1 MENLAIEKKLKDT
14 KVKTNYRK
22 LLYNQRYLI
31 AMSFPFLIWVAI
43 FAYTPL
49 VGWVMAFENFKPS
62 HGYFNQKFV
71 GLLHFKEFLTDPTFY
86 QVLKNTF
93 AISML
98 NLVFGFFFAIL
109 LAILLNEIKNKFFK
123 RLIQTVSY
131 LPHFVS
137 WVVVVS
143 IFYTILSPDGGI
155 INQMLLS
162 IGIIKEAQAWLAH
175 PKLFY
180 GFVTI
185 AQVWKEMGWSSII
198 YLAAIAGIDQGLYEA
213 AEVDGV
219 GRFGKVWHITLPGIR
234 PTIMLLL
241 VLSIGGFF
249 NGAGFDPCFLLGNT
263 MTRTYSD
270 SLAVYAFRYGL
281 EMSRY
286 SMSTAISIF
295 NSIVSVILL
304 FSANKLSEKFTG
316 QKVI

>member
-1 MENLAIEKKLKDT
+1 MENLAVRKSPDDAR
-14 KVKTNYRK
+14 VKIKYGK

-31 AMSFPFLIWVAI
+31 GMSFPFLVWLIV

-49 VGWVMAFENFKPS
+49 IGWIMAFENFKPS

-71 GLLHFKEFLTDPTFY
+71 GLLHFKEFLTDRAFY
-86 QVLKNTF
+86 QVLQNTF
-93 AISML
+93 IISML
-98 NLVFGFFFAIL
+98 NLTFGIFFAIL
-109 LAILLNEIKNKFFK
+109 LAILLNEIKNKYFK
-123 RLIQTVSY
+123 RIIQTVSY

-143 IFYTILSPDGGI
+143 IFYTILSPDGGV
-155 INQMLLS
+155 INKMLLS
-162 IGIIKEAQAWLAH
+162 IGVIKEAQAWLAH
-175 PKLFY
+175 PRMFY
-180 GFVTI
+180 GFVTV
-185 AQVWKEMGWSSII
+185 AQVWKEMGWNSII

-213 AEVDGV
+213 ADVDGV
-219 GRFGKVWHITLPGIR
+219 GRFGKIWHITLPGIK

-241 VLSIGGFF
+241 VLGIGGFF

-270 SLAVYAFRYGL
+270 SLAVYAYRYGL

-295 NSIVSVILL
+295 NSAVSIILL